1 METIEQ
7 LKKNPDYLFK
17 CNITA
22 NDYKIMTSCDVWDAA
37 YIRCGSKG
45 VEYNFCMDNG
55 CNYSAIYMSEE
66 THDGKYFMTDSSR
79 YECYEI
85 DFEDMEWKKKLEEQI
100 CRIFQKFHG

>member
-45 VEYNFCMDNG
+45 VDIISAWTMDVITLQFI
-55 CNYSAIYMSEE
+55 CQKKH
-66 THDGKYFMTDSSR
+66 T
-79 YECYEI
+79 
-85 DFEDMEWKKKLEEQI
+85 MENIL
-100 CRIFQKFHG
+100 

>member
-55 CNYSAIYMSEE
+55 CNYSAIYMSDRNGNESI
-66 THDGKYFMTDSSR
+66 GIKNQQGIR
-79 YECYEI
+79 RKACN
-85 DFEDMEWKKKLEEQI
+85 
-100 CRIFQKFHG
+100 